1 MKFELTIKT
10 TYMPEWGIWE
20 GLRELAQNGR
30 DAEVEFDAPLTVRH
44 RKESMVLVI
53 ENDGCVLPYEALLL
67 GHTSKTTRPDL
78 IGKFGEGLKLGILA
92 LVRAGCEIK
101 IRSGSEVWVPSI
113 QRSEKFKADVLTFEI
128 QKGREPKQRVAIEIS
143 NVSEE
148 AYEALKKKLLF
159 LPGSVKDDEQVRTPN
174 GSLLLGER
182 FRGNV
187 YVKGIYVATDTR
199 LSYGYDFVDADIDRD
214 RRMLSKYDLDYRTQ
228 TVWREALALRPDLV
242 ENFGKLLD
250 QEAADVEG
258 LDDWSAS
265 YLPEA
270 AKAALVQ
277 TFRTRHGEDALP
289 VQSLADSAEIEH
301 LGKKGIITPKALR
314 AVLEKELGNVAVNKL
329 KLREEQIKAYGWHE
343 LEAAEKGHI
352 QAAIAL
358 IAQVEPITLDAVD
371 VVDFRDEGI
380 RGMFKDG
387 RVQLAK
393 KILVDRDLT
402 LRVMV
407 HEVAHKAGGGD
418 GEKSHVSNIE
428 RIWSGIVSALM
439 PKGAVN

>member
-44 RKESMVLVI
+44 RKESMILVI
-53 ENDGCVLPYEALLL
+53 ENEGCTLPYEALLL
-67 GHTSKTTRPDL
+67 GHTSKTSRPDL

-113 QRSEKFKADVLTFEI
+113 QRSEKFKADVLTFDI
-128 QKGREPKQRVAIEIS
+128 QKGREPKNRVAIEVA

-148 AYEALKKKLLF
+148 AWQALQDKLLF
-159 LPGSVKDDEQVRTPN
+159 LRGSIKDDEMVRTTN
-174 GSLLLGER
+174 GALLLGER
-182 FRGNV
+182 FRGKV

-214 RRMLSKYDLDYRTQ
+214 RRMLSKYDLNYRTQ
-228 TVWREALALRPDLV
+228 TVWREALARRPDLV
-242 ENFGKLLD
+242 ESFGKLLD

-258 LDDWSAS
+258 IDDYNAS
-265 YLPEA
+265 YLPEE
-270 AKAALVQ
+270 AKKALVL
-277 TFRTRHGEDALP
+277 TFKTRHGEDALP
-289 VQSLADSAEIEH
+289 VQSLSDSAEIEH
-301 LGKKGIITPKALR
+301 LGKKGVITPKALR
-314 AVLEKELGNVAVNKL
+314 SVLEKELGNVAVNKL
-329 KLREEQIKAYGWHE
+329 KLREEQVRSYGWHE
-343 LEAAEKGHI
+343 LDAVEKGHL

-358 IAQVEPITLDAVD
+358 VAQVESVTLDDVD
-371 VVDFRDEGI
+371 VTDFRDEGI

-387 RVQLAK
+387 RLQLAK
-393 KILVDRDLT
+393 KILMDRDMT
-402 LRVMV
+402 LRVLV
-407 HEVAHKAGGGD
+407 HEVAHRMGGD
-418 GEKSHVSNIE
+418 GEKGHVSNIE